1 MTGFMYLLDTNVISE
16 LARPCPNESVVGK
29 VLRNSRLSALPSPVW
44 GECIYGLKRLPESRR
59 KEILTDFYINTVLET
74 FNLLPFDSHAAV
86 IYADIRSRLE
96 KVGKPAPEL
105 DMQIAAVAIANNLI
119 LVTRNTIDFKDIQQ
133 VSALMLE
140 NWF

>member
-16 LARPCPNESVVGK
+16 LARPCPNQNVVSK
-29 VLRNSRLSALPSPVW
+29 VLRNYRLSALPSPVW
-44 GECIYGLKRLPESRR
+44 GECIYGLKRLPESRK

-74 FNLLPFDSHAAV
+74 FTLLPFDSHAAV

-96 KVGKPAPEL
+96 KVGKPATEL

-119 LVTRNTIDFKDIQQ
+119 LVTRNTIDFKDIRQ
-133 VSALMLE
+133 VSALILE

>member
-1 MTGFMYLLDTNVISE
+1 MKKIMLVFGTRPEAIKMCPVVKELKTRANFETIVCVTGQHRQMLDQ
-16 LARPCPNESVVGK
+16 
-29 VLRNSRLSALPSPVW
+29 
-44 GECIYGLKRLPESRR
+44 
-59 KEILTDFYINTVLET
+59 VLET